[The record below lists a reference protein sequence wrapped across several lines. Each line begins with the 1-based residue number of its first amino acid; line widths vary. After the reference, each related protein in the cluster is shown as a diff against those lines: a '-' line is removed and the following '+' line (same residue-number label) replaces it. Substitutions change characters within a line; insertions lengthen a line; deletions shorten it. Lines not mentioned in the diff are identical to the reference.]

1 MVETLIV
8 SLLCNALFVLPTLA
22 YAALLIPRIRL
33 FTLLYT
39 IYIKFFAKA
48 HTTGT
53 LSLRSDSFRTSWVWE
68 LYSSY
73 FPLTLYRTAPLSPQ
87 KKYIFG
93 YHPHGVALRGA
104 IGALASDAAGFSYL
118 FPGITN
124 TLLMK
129 DTAFFTPLLRE
140 YLLASG
146 LGGVSRGSCVKHL
159 IRGGH
164 DGRGMG
170 RAITITVGGS
180 REYAIAK
187 PDTMGIVIRI
197 RKGFIRVAV
206 ETGADLVPV
215 IAFGENELF
224 SPVDVN
230 SSLLKKGIAKIWEG
244 FVGHP
249 VSFSTGRFGMFIP
262 YRKPVRV
269 VVGEAIPV
277 VQQRFEQDEKYVDS
291 LQEKYIDGLRGL
303 YEDWKGVFGDS
314 AIKFEIVE

>member
-1 MVETLIV
+1 
-8 SLLCNALFVLPTLA
+8 
-22 YAALLIPRIRL
+22 
-33 FTLLYT
+33 
-39 IYIKFFAKA
+39 
-48 HTTGT
+48 
-53 LSLRSDSFRTSWVWE
+53 
-68 LYSSY
+68 
-73 FPLTLYRTAPLSPQ
+73 
-87 KKYIFG
+87 
-93 YHPHGVALRGA
+93 
-104 IGALASDAAGFSYL
+104 
-118 FPGITN
+118 
-124 TLLMK
+124 MK
-129 DTAFFTPLLRE
+129 DAAFFTPLLRE

-146 LGGVSRGSCVKHL
+146 LGGVSHGSCVKHL

-215 IAFGENELF
+215 VAFGENELF

-230 SSLLKKGIAKIWEG
+230 SSLLKKGIAKIWDG

-277 VQQRFEQDEKYVDS
+277 VQQRFEQDEKYIDT